1 MPLFTT
7 SISLKS
13 PRIAG
18 SDMSPP
24 SFETVKKPSTDPPDH
39 GILSYLPSTWIPYA
53 ELIRL
58 NKPAG
63 AVYLYIPCIYSTTL
77 AILMLE
83 TTPTPFQLVK
93 SNLLLMLGSF
103 IFRSAACSWNDILDQ
118 EIDRKVSRTRL
129 RPLPRGAISTQSA
142 LLYTFVQ
149 VSIGLA
155 LMSRLPNQCFL
166 YSVPWIV
173 LIGLYPLA
181 KRVTHYPQVVLG
193 LTWSWG
199 AVIGFPVMGL
209 PLDSNPMALKA
220 AGCLYGSG
228 IAWTILYDMIYAHQ
242 DIQDDKKAGV
252 KSIAIQYEANA
263 KTVLS
268 LLGIVQVLLLL
279 LAGVV
284 AHLGLAYYLGCA
296 SAAATVGVMV
306 RTVNLQSPADCWWWF
321 QYGSVLTGGSV
332 ALGVC
337 GEYYFRVW

>member
-7 SISLKS
+7 SISLNT

-166 YSVPWIV
+166 YSVPSIV

-296 SAAATVGVMV
+296 SAAVTVSVMV
-306 RTVNLQSPADCWWWF
+306 GTVNLQSPADCWWWF